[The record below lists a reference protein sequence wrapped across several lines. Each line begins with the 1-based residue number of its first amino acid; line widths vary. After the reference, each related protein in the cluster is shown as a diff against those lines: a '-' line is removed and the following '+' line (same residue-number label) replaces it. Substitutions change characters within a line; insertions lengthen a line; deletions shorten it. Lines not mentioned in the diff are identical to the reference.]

1 MKKLYSVR
9 KNSKLISAFLL
20 IAAILS
26 GLVNIVPAESK
37 NVIAA
42 SSLSEKQVILCGT
55 PFGIRLF
62 TSGVV
67 VVGTADIQTNEGTVN
82 PPAKSGVQVGDIV
95 TGVNGKG
102 VNSNEEVSEAI
113 RKSGGQVVQ
122 LSLLR
127 EGKAFTAALQPV
139 ASPAGYRAG
148 LWVRDSTAGI
158 GTLTFYDPDTKIF
171 AGLGH
176 GICDPDTNELMPL
189 LSGDVVPV
197 TISGI
202 RKGVQGT
209 AGELQGYFA
218 SDTAIG
224 TLSQN
229 GTCGVFG
236 SLRENPQ
243 GETISVMSADEVH
256 AGPVKILSTID
267 QNGPKAYDAC
277 IEFVNCRGGNS
288 KNIVLKIT
296 DSKLLEKTGGIVQG
310 MSGSPILQD
319 GKLAGAVTHV
329 FVNDPTRGYGILAVN
344 MISADSQSQETL
356 AGSLLPAV
364 RIL

>member
-1 MKKLYSVR
+1 MYSVR

-67 VVGTADIQTNEGTVN
+67 VVGTADIQTNEGTVT

-139 ASPAGYRAG
+139 AS
-148 LWVRDSTAGI
+148 
-158 GTLTFYDPDTKIF
+158 
-171 AGLGH
+171 
-176 GICDPDTNELMPL
+176 
-189 LSGDVVPV
+189 
-197 TISGI
+197 
-202 RKGVQGT
+202 
-209 AGELQGYFA
+209 
-218 SDTAIG
+218 
-224 TLSQN
+224 
-229 GTCGVFG
+229 
-236 SLRENPQ
+236 
-243 GETISVMSADEVH
+243 
-256 AGPVKILSTID
+256 
-267 QNGPKAYDAC
+267 
-277 IEFVNCRGGNS
+277 
-288 KNIVLKIT
+288 
-296 DSKLLEKTGGIVQG
+296 KLL
-310 MSGSPILQD
+310 
-319 GKLAGAVTHV
+319 
-329 FVNDPTRGYGILAVN
+329 
-344 MISADSQSQETL
+344 
-356 AGSLLPAV
+356 
-364 RIL
+364 